1 MQFPID
7 TLGDAAV
14 PHNTS
19 GSYCILQFLS
29 ERLFED
35 QENTKQQET
44 PPQKRFKKHLKTL
57 RRDFI

>member
-14 PHNTS
+14 PHKNF
-19 GSYCILQFLS
+19 GQFLS

-44 PPQKRFKKHLKTL
+44 APHFKKHLKTL

>member
-19 GSYCILQFLS
+19 GQFLF

-35 QENTKQQET
+35 QENMKQQEI
-44 PPQKRFKKHLKTL
+44 PPQKCFRKHLKTR